1 MPDTTHTDRIR
12 SLLQEARGAAD
23 AMSSALGEIE
33 AELAALEQESQA
45 LDFEVPVDQEEPITF
60 TQEEAEIMLLKMLLT
75 VQEAAFLLGAK
86 PTEVYRMISAGE
98 LPVFKIGRAVRIP
111 VKQLKE
117 YIQAAR
123 ADEGKGEV
131 PAPGGSKSSARGA
144 EKGLSVRATVSKL

>member
-1 MPDTTHTDRIR
+1 MPDKNHTDHLRRLIQAAR
-12 SLLQEARGAAD
+12 SAAD
-23 AMSSALGEIE
+23 SLSSALGEIE
-33 AELAALEQESQA
+33 AELAAMEQESQA
-45 LDFEVPVDQEEPITF
+45 LDFEVPVDQEDPITF

-75 VQEAAFLLGAK
+75 VQEAAFLLGVK

-123 ADEGKGEV
+123 AGEGEG
-131 PAPGGSKSSARGA
+131 
-144 EKGLSVRATVSKL
+144 